1 MGNAL
6 RDAIITVLTS
16 QYKYDAPEAFK
27 TVKRAGY
34 EVYKTDHKWV
44 VRNPETYKTVYLS
57 YRGDKL
63 MLFTGRG
70 DIDKVDII
78 AYLNKPYNRD
88 KEAYPY
94 EPSRTKVRDIWWAKR
109 YVQTSAEEVERLEK
123 QLAKARKAFVE
134 NNVELTKRRM
144 RYGLIK

>member
-34 EVYKTDHKWV
+34 DIYKNDGKWV
-44 VRNPETYKTVYLS
+44 VRNPETHKTVYLS
-57 YRGDKL
+57 YRRDKL
-63 MLFTGRG
+63 QLFTGRG

-78 AYLNKPYNRD
+78 AYLNKPYNRV
-88 KEAYPY
+88 KETYYYA
-94 EPSRTKVRDIWWAKR
+94 PSRSKVQDLGWEKHW
-109 YVQTSAEEVERLEK
+109 VQVKEDKVAQLEK
-123 QLAKARKAFVE
+123 QLAEARKQLVDA
-134 NNVELTKRRM
+134 NVELTKRRM